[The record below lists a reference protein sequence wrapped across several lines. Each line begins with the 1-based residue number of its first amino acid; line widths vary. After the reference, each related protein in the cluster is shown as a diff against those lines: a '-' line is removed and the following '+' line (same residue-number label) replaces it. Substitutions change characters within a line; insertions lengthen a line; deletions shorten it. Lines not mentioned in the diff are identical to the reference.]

1 MLGFHSVDLIKSYR
15 VGADIGGT
23 FTDIVLLGADR
34 SVSTLKMLS
43 TPDDFG
49 RAIVESVDDFL
60 HGAQLPPAAIAE
72 IDHGTTVATNAILE
86 KKGARVGL
94 LTTQGF
100 RDVLEIRRVR
110 LPVLYDLSWQKPEP
124 LVPRERR
131 LEVPERVG
139 ADGEVRTPLD
149 LDAARLA
156 IQALKEKG
164 VESLAICFLH
174 SYARPEHE
182 LTVARL
188 AAEYFPEVS
197 LSSAV
202 LPEMREYERT
212 ASTVV
217 DAYVKPVVS
226 RYLQNLR
233 TSLDRSGVSA
243 PLLVMQSS
251 GGLVSGGGAVGR
263 PVRIIESGPAAGVIA
278 AAAAGRTAGFDNLIA
293 FDMGGT
299 TAKASIIER
308 GEIHLSPEYEV
319 GSDVSQ
325 ASRLIKGGGH
335 LIRIPA
341 IDIAEVGAGGG
352 SLAWIDP
359 GGVLR
364 VGPQS
369 AGAAPGPAC
378 YRLGGERPT
387 VTDANVIL
395 GYLNPAYL
403 CGGELVLDAERARQ
417 AVQTHIAAPLGLSLV
432 EAADGIHRIANATMQ
447 RAIRSVSIER
457 GRDPR
462 DFSLIAFGGSGPV
475 HAAGL
480 AADLDIGRIIVPPHP
495 GLFSALGLLAA
506 DIEQLYTR
514 SVLTELERLD
524 PARGDRILAEMA
536 ARAERDLA
544 GEGFARVSMEVTR
557 FADLRYRRQISELML
572 PIPDGPLSPAVLSEM
587 TEAFHAEHA
596 RTYGYAIRDEH
607 VELVAFKL
615 RARGNRANAAEVPW
629 SSLADTRTVR
639 RSDRTVYFGKA
650 IGAVHTPV
658 VGRADLSG
666 EPAAGPLVIEEYDST
681 VAVPPG
687 WTARRTPIGFILLE
701 FEQ

>member
-1 MLGFHSVDLIKSYR
+1 VTKSLR

-23 FTDIVLLGADR
+23 FTDIVVLGADHT
-34 SVSTLKMLS
+34 VSTSKVLS
-43 TPDDFG
+43 TPEDFG
-49 RAIVESVDDFL
+49 RAIVSAVQAFL
-60 HGAQLPPAAIAE
+60 SQTGLAAQSIAE
-72 IDHGTTVATNAILE
+72 IDHGTTVATNSILE
-86 KKGARVGL
+86 GKGARVGL
-94 LTTQGF
+94 LTTKGF

-110 LPVLYDLSWQKPEP
+110 LPVLYDLTWQKPEP
-124 LVPRERR
+124 IVPRERR
-131 LEVPERVG
+131 LEIPERIG
-139 ADGEVRTPLD
+139 PEGDVRVPVD
-149 LDAARLA
+149 LQAARA
-156 IQALKEKG
+156 AMESLKAKG
-164 VESLAICFLH
+164 VEALAVCFLH

-182 LTVARL
+182 KAVGELGT
-188 AAEYFPEVS
+188 EYFPHIS
-197 LSSAV
+197 LSCEV

-226 RYLQNLR
+226 RYLRNLR
-233 TSLDRSGVSA
+233 ADLDACGIKA

-251 GGLVSGGGAVGR
+251 GGLVSDDGAASR

-278 AAAAGRTAGFDNLIA
+278 AAAAGRTAGFENLIA

-319 GSDVSQ
+319 GSEVSQ

-352 SLAWIDP
+352 SIAWIDP
-359 GGVLR
+359 GSVLR
-364 VGPQS
+364 VGPES

-387 VTDANVIL
+387 VTDANVVL

-403 CGGELVLDAERARQ
+403 CGGELELDAELARRAINDQ
-417 AVQTHIAAPLGLSLV
+417 IAAPLGLSLL
-432 EAADGIHRIANATMQ
+432 EAAEGIHRIANATMQ

-462 DFSLIAFGGSGPV
+462 DFALIAFGGSGPV

-480 AADLDIGRIIVPPHP
+480 AGDLDISRIVIPPHP

-506 DIEQLYTR
+506 DVEQLYTR
-514 SVLTELERLD
+514 SVLTDLLRLD
-524 PARGDRILAEMA
+524 PAHGNTLLAEMQ
-536 ARAERDLA
+536 ARAEADLVS
-544 GEGFARVSMEVTR
+544 EGFGKDRVETAR
-557 FADLRYRRQISELML
+557 FADLRYRKQISELML
-572 PIPDGPLSPAVLSEM
+572 PLPKRALDAAALAGLVEEFH
-587 TEAFHAEHA
+587 TEHE
-596 RTYGYAIRDEH
+596 RTYGYAIRDGC

-615 RARGNRANAAEVPW
+615 RARGHRRNPVEVPW
-629 SSLADTRTVR
+629 RHLVSARPVA
-639 RSDRTVYFGKA
+639 RSDRSVYFGAA
-650 IGAVHTPV
+650 IGHLRTPV
-658 VGRADLSG
+658 IGRADVD
-666 EPAAGPLVIEEYDST
+666 EKPQAGPFVIEEYDST
-681 VAVPPG
+681 VVVPPG
-687 WTARRTPIGFILLE
+687 WSVRRTSIGFIILE
-701 FEQ
+701 LEQ

>member
-1 MLGFHSVDLIKSYR
+1 VDLIKSFR
-15 VGADIGGT
+15 VGADVGGT

-34 SVSTLKMLS
+34 SVRTMKVLS
-43 TPDDFG
+43 TPEDFG
-49 RAIVESVDDFL
+49 RAVVTSVDGFL
-60 HGAQLPPAAIAE
+60 AGEKLPPASIAE

-94 LTTQGF
+94 LTTRGF

-110 LPVLYDLSWQKPEP
+110 LPVLYDLGWQKPEP
-124 LVPRERR
+124 LVPRELR

-139 ADGEVRTPLD
+139 PDGDVRQPLD
-149 LDAARLA
+149 LEAARA
-156 IQALKEKG
+156 AMQALRAKG

-174 SYARPEHE
+174 SYARQDHE
-182 LTVARL
+182 RAVAKL
-188 AAEYFPEVS
+188 AAGYFPHVS
-197 LSSAV
+197 LSSEV
-202 LPEMREYERT
+202 LPEVREYERT

-226 RYLQNLR
+226 RYLRKLR
-233 TSLDRSGVSA
+233 ASLGERGVRSA
-243 PLLVMQSS
+243 LLVMQSS
-251 GGLVSGGGAVGR
+251 GGLVSGEGAAGR

-278 AAAAGRTAGFDNLIA
+278 ASAAGRTAGFENLIA

-319 GSDVSQ
+319 GSEVSQ

-352 SLAWIDP
+352 SIAWIDP

-364 VGPQS
+364 VGPES
-369 AGAAPGPAC
+369 AGAMPGPAC
-378 YRLGGERPT
+378 YRQGGKRPT

-395 GYLNPAYL
+395 GYLNPEYL
-403 CGGELVLDAERARQ
+403 CGGEVRLDAGLARRALQ
-417 AVQTHIAAPLGLSLV
+417 DHVAGPLGLSLV
-432 EAADGIHRIANATMQ
+432 EAAEGIHRIANATMQ

-462 DFSLIAFGGSGPV
+462 DFALIAFGGSGPV

-480 AADLDIGRIIVPPHP
+480 ARDLDVSRIVIPPHP

-506 DIEQLYTR
+506 GVEQIYTR
-514 SVLTELERLD
+514 SLLADLLRID
-524 PARGDRILAEMA
+524 PARADAVLAEI
-536 ARAERDLA
+536 ARRARLDLA
-544 GEGFARVSMEVTR
+544 GEGFSAERIEIAR
-557 FADLRYRRQISELML
+557 FADLRYRKQISELML
-572 PIPDGPLSPAVLSEM
+572 PLPEGQLSAAALASLED
-587 TEAFHAEHA
+587 AFHREHE
-596 RTYGYAIRDEH
+596 RTYGYAIRDER

-615 RARGNRANAAEVPW
+615 RARVHRPDAVDVPW
-629 SSLADTRTVR
+629 RSLVDTRPVR
-639 RSDRTVYFGKA
+639 RGERAVYFGR
-650 IGAVHTPV
+650 GLGEVRTPV
-658 VGRADLSG
+658 IGRAELA
-666 EPAAGPLVIEEYDST
+666 EMPAAGPFIVEEYDST
-681 VAVPPG
+681 VVVPPG
-687 WTARRTPIGFILLE
+687 WTARRNDIGFLVLE
-701 FEQ
+701 VEQ

>member
-1 MLGFHSVDLIKSYR
+1 MDLIKSFR
-15 VGADIGGT
+15 AGADIGGT

-34 SVSTLKMLS
+34 SVRTLKVLS

-49 RAIVESVDDFL
+49 RAIVSSLRSFL
-60 HGAQLPPAAIAE
+60 TEAGLPPSAITE

-94 LTTQGF
+94 LTTRGF

-110 LPVLYDLSWQKPEP
+110 LPVLYDLTWQKPEP
-124 LVPRERR
+124 IVPRERR
-131 LEVPERVG
+131 MEVPERVG
-139 ADGEVRTPLD
+139 ADGEVREPLD
-149 LDAARLA
+149 LDAARE
-156 IQALKEKG
+156 ALETLKSKG
-164 VESLAICFLH
+164 VDALAVCFLH
-174 SYARPEHE
+174 SYVRPDHE
-182 LTVARL
+182 QAVGRL

-197 LSSAV
+197 LSCEV
-202 LPEMREYERT
+202 LPELREYERT

-226 RYLQNLR
+226 RYLQGLR
-233 TSLDRSGVSA
+233 SGLDRSGIDA

-251 GGLVSGGGAVGR
+251 GGLVSGPGAASR

-278 AAAAGRTAGFDNLIA
+278 AAAAGRAGGFENLIA

-341 IDIAEVGAGGG
+341 VDIAEVGAGGG
-352 SLAWIDP
+352 SIAWIDP

-364 VGPQS
+364 VGPES
-369 AGAAPGPAC
+369 AGAVPGPAC
-378 YRLGGERPT
+378 YRLGGELPT
-387 VTDANVIL
+387 VTDANVVL

-403 CGGELVLDAERARQ
+403 CGGELQLDAQRARQ
-417 AVQTHIAAPLGLSLV
+417 AVQAHVASPLGLSMT
-432 EAADGIHRIANATMQ
+432 EAAEGIHRIANATMQ

-462 DFSLIAFGGSGPV
+462 DFALIAFGGSGPV

-480 AADLDIGRIIVPPHP
+480 ARDLDIARIVIPPHP

-506 DIEQLYTR
+506 NIEQLYTR
-514 SVLTELERLD
+514 SVLTDLLRIDERRAD
-524 PARGDRILAEMA
+524 TILSEMA
-536 ARAERDLA
+536 ARAELDLA
-544 GEGFARVSMEVTR
+544 GEGFDRGRMELTR
-557 FADLRYRRQISELML
+557 FADLRYRKQISELML
-572 PIPDGPLSPAVLSEM
+572 PLPEGPLGPAALARLAED
-587 TEAFHAEHA
+587 FHREHE
-596 RTYGYAIRDEH
+596 RTYGYAIRDER
-607 VELVAFKL
+607 VELVAFKV
-615 RARGNRANAAEVPW
+615 RARGARSNGVDVPW
-629 SSLADTRTVR
+629 RSLADTRAVAR
-639 RSDRTVYFGKA
+639 ADRSVYFGS
-650 IGAVHTPV
+650 GFGRVQTPV
-658 VGRADLSG
+658 IGRANLADR
-666 EPAAGPLVIEEYDST
+666 PVPGPLVVEEYDST
-681 VAVPPG
+681 VVVPPG
-687 WTARRTPIGFILLE
+687 WNARRTSVGFILLE
-701 FEQ
+701 LEQ

>member
-1 MLGFHSVDLIKSYR
+1 MDLIESVR
-15 VGADIGGT
+15 IGADIGGT
-23 FTDIVLLGADR
+23 FTDIVVLGADR
-34 SVSTLKMLS
+34 SVRTIKVLS
-43 TPDDFG
+43 TPEDFG
-49 RAIVESVDDFL
+49 RAVVTSVKSFL
-60 HGAQLPPAAIAE
+60 AQADLPPAAIGE

-94 LTTQGF
+94 LTTKGF

-110 LPVLYDLSWQKPEP
+110 LPVLYDLTWQKPEP
-124 LVPRERR
+124 IVPRERR

-139 ADGEVRTPLD
+139 PDGEVRQPLD
-149 LDAARLA
+149 LDAARNA
-156 IQALKEKG
+156 MEALKAKG
-164 VESLAICFLH
+164 VEALAVCFLH
-174 SYARPEHE
+174 SYARPDHE
-182 LTVARL
+182 QAVGKL
-188 AAEYFPEVS
+188 AAEYFAQVS
-197 LSSAV
+197 LSCEV
-202 LPEMREYERT
+202 LPELREYERT

-233 TSLDRSGVSA
+233 ANLDKLGVRS

-251 GGLVSGGGAVGR
+251 GGLVSGDGAAAR

-278 AAAAGRTAGFDNLIA
+278 AAAAGRAAGIDNLIA

-319 GSDVSQ
+319 GSEVSQ

-364 VGPQS
+364 VGPES

-403 CGGELVLDAERARQ
+403 CGGELVLDAELARRS
-417 AVQTHIAAPLGLSLV
+417 VQEHVAGPLDISLV

-462 DFSLIAFGGSGPV
+462 DFALIAFGGSGPV

-480 AADLDIGRIIVPPHP
+480 ARDLDIARIVIPPHP

-506 DIEQLYTR
+506 EVEQLYTR
-514 SVLTELERLD
+514 SVLTDLLRLD
-524 PARGDRILAEMA
+524 PARGNAILAEMA
-536 ARAERDLA
+536 ARAEMDLA
-544 GEGFARVSMEVTR
+544 GEGFGSDRMELAR
-557 FADLRYRRQISELML
+557 FADLRYRKQISELML
-572 PIPDGPLSPAVLSEM
+572 PLPDGPLSPAVLARMAE
-587 TEAFHAEHA
+587 EFHREHE
-596 RTYGYAIRDEH
+596 RTYGYAIRDER

-615 RARGNRANAAEVPW
+615 RARGNRAHSVDVPW
-629 SSLADTRTVR
+629 HSLADTRAVP
-639 RSDRTVYFGKA
+639 RSDRGVYFGA
-650 IGAVHTPV
+650 GIGQLRTPV
-658 VGRADLSG
+658 IGRADLR
-666 EPAAGPLVIEEYDST
+666 EQPAAGPLVIEEYDST
-681 VAVPPG
+681 VVVPPG
-687 WTARRTPIGFILLE
+687 WTAYRTSIGFIVLE
-701 FEQ
+701 PEQ

>member
-1 MLGFHSVDLIKSYR
+1 MDLIKSFR

-23 FTDIVLLGADR
+23 FTDIVVLGADH
-34 SVSTLKMLS
+34 SVRTIKVLS

-49 RAIVESVDDFL
+49 RAIVTSVQGFL
-60 HGAQLPPAAIAE
+60 AQAKLPAAAIGE

-94 LTTQGF
+94 LTTKGF

-110 LPVLYDLSWQKPEP
+110 LPVLYDLTWQKPEP
-124 LVPRERR
+124 IVPRELR

-139 ADGEVRTPLD
+139 PDGEVRMPLD
-149 LDAARLA
+149 LDAARA
-156 IQALKEKG
+156 AMETLKAKG
-164 VESLAICFLH
+164 VEALAVCFLH
-174 SYARPEHE
+174 SYARPDHE
-182 LTVARL
+182 QAVGKL
-188 AAEYFPEVS
+188 AAEYFREVS
-197 LSSAV
+197 LSSDV
-202 LPEMREYERT
+202 LPELREYERT

-226 RYLQNLR
+226 RYLQSLR
-233 TSLDRSGVSA
+233 ANLDRAGVRS

-251 GGLVSGGGAVGR
+251 GGLVSDDGAASR
-263 PVRIIESGPAAGVIA
+263 PVRVIESGPAAGVIA

-319 GSDVSQ
+319 GSEVSQ

-352 SLAWIDP
+352 SIAWIDP

-364 VGPQS
+364 VGPES

-387 VTDANVIL
+387 VTDANVVL

-403 CGGELVLDAERARQ
+403 CGGELALDAERAHH
-417 AVQTHIAAPLGLSLV
+417 AVQKHVAGPLGLTLV

-462 DFSLIAFGGSGPV
+462 DFAMIAFGGSGPV

-480 AADLDIGRIIVPPHP
+480 ARDLDIARIVIPPHP

-506 DIEQLYTR
+506 EVEQIYTR
-514 SVLTELERLD
+514 SALTDLLQLD
-524 PARGDRILAEMA
+524 AARGNLILGEMA
-536 ARAERDLA
+536 ARATVDLT
-544 GEGFARVSMEVTR
+544 GEGFGSERVDMAR
-557 FADLRYRRQISELML
+557 FADLRYRKQISELML
-572 PIPDGPLSPAVLSEM
+572 PLADGPLDAGALARLAED
-587 TEAFHAEHA
+587 FHREHE
-596 RTYGYAIRDEH
+596 RTYGYAIRDER

-615 RARGNRANAAEVPW
+615 RARGNRANPVDVPW
-629 SSLADTRTVR
+629 RSLADTRAVP
-639 RSDRTVYFGKA
+639 RSDRSVYFGA
-650 IGAVHTPV
+650 GIGHARTPV
-658 VGRADLSG
+658 IGRADLG
-666 EPAAGPLVIEEYDST
+666 GQAAAGPLVVEEYDST
-681 VAVPPG
+681 VVVPPG
-687 WTARRTPIGFILLE
+687 WTARRTSLGFIVLE
-701 FEQ
+701 LEQ

>member
-1 MLGFHSVDLIKSYR
+1 VDLIKSLR

-23 FTDIVLLGADR
+23 FTDIVFLDADS
-34 SVSTLKMLS
+34 SVRTLKVLS

-49 RAIVESVDDFL
+49 RAIVDGVRGFLAGAGLAPESI
-60 HGAQLPPAAIAE
+60 GE

-94 LTTQGF
+94 LTTRGF

-110 LPVLYDLSWQKPEP
+110 LPVLYDLTWQKPEP

-131 LEVPERVG
+131 LEVSERVG
-139 ADGEVRTPLD
+139 PEGDVRVPVD
-149 LDAARLA
+149 LEAARA
-156 IQALKEKG
+156 AMQTLKAKG
-164 VESLAICFLH
+164 VESLAVCFLH

-182 LTVARL
+182 QAVGTLARQ
-188 AAEYFPEVS
+188 YFPQVS
-197 LSSAV
+197 LSSEV
-202 LPEMREYERT
+202 LPELREYERT

-226 RYLQNLR
+226 RYLGNLR
-233 TSLDRSGVSA
+233 ANLDACGVKSA
-243 PLLVMQSS
+243 LLVMQSS
-251 GGLVSGGGAVGR
+251 GGLVSDDGAAAR

-352 SLAWIDP
+352 SIAWIDP
-359 GGVLR
+359 GSVLR
-364 VGPQS
+364 VGPES
-369 AGAAPGPAC
+369 AGAVPGPAC
-378 YRLGGERPT
+378 YALGGERPT
-387 VTDANVIL
+387 VTDANVVL
-395 GYLNPAYL
+395 GYLNPRFL
-403 CGGELVLDAERARQ
+403 CGGELALDAERARRAIQ
-417 AVQTHIAAPLGLSLV
+417 DHIAVPLGLSLV
-432 EAADGIHRIANATMQ
+432 AAAEGIHRIANATMQ

-462 DFSLIAFGGSGPV
+462 DFALIAFGGSGPV

-480 AADLDIGRIIVPPHP
+480 AGDLDIARIVVPPYP

-506 DIEQLYTR
+506 EVEQLYTR
-514 SVLTELERLD
+514 SVLTDLLRLD
-524 PARGDRILAEMA
+524 PARGNAVLEEMK
-536 ARAERDLA
+536 ARAELDLA
-544 GEGFARVSMEVTR
+544 GEGFGAERVELAR
-557 FADLRYRRQISELML
+557 FADLRYRKQISELML
-572 PIPDGPLSPAVLSEM
+572 PLAEGPLDAAALARLVHE
-587 TEAFHAEHA
+587 FHAEHE
-596 RTYGYAIRDEH
+596 RTYGYAIRDER

-615 RARGNRANAAEVPW
+615 RARGHRTNPVPVPW
-629 SSLADTRTVR
+629 RQLVDPRPIA
-639 RSDRTVYFGKA
+639 RSDRSVYFGEA
-650 IGAVHTPV
+650 LGHVRTPV
-658 VGRADLSG
+658 IGRADLG
-666 EPAAGPLVIEEYDST
+666 EQPSAGPLIVEEYDST
-681 VAVPPG
+681 VVVPPG
-687 WTARRTPIGFILLE
+687 WTAHRTDIGFMVLE
-701 FEQ
+701 LEK

>member
-1 MLGFHSVDLIKSYR
+1 VDLIKSFR

-23 FTDIVLLGADR
+23 FTDVVLLGADH
-34 SVSTLKMLS
+34 SVHTLKVLS

-49 RAIVESVDDFL
+49 RAIVTTLERFL
-60 HGAQLPPAAIAE
+60 AAAALPAAALGE

-110 LPVLYDLSWQKPEP
+110 LPVLYDLTWQKPEP
-124 LVPRERR
+124 IVPRELR

-139 ADGEVRTPLD
+139 PDGEVRQPLD
-149 LDAARLA
+149 LDAAREA
-156 IQALKEKG
+156 MQALKAKG
-164 VESLAICFLH
+164 VDSLAVCFLH
-174 SYARPEHE
+174 SYARPDHE
-182 LTVARL
+182 QAVGKL
-188 AAEYFPEVS
+188 AAQHFRQVS
-197 LSSAV
+197 LSSEV
-202 LPEMREYERT
+202 LPELREYERT

-233 TSLDRSGVSA
+233 ANLDKLGVRS

-251 GGLVSGGGAVGR
+251 GGLVSDDGAAAR

-278 AAAAGRTAGFDNLIA
+278 AAAAGRAAGHDNLIA

-352 SLAWIDP
+352 SIAWIDP

-364 VGPQS
+364 VGPES
-369 AGAAPGPAC
+369 AGAVPGPAC

-395 GYLNPAYL
+395 GHLNPQYL
-403 CGGELVLDAERARQ
+403 CGGDLVLDAERARH
-417 AVQTHIAAPLGLSLV
+417 AVQNHIAGPLGLSLM
-432 EAADGIHRIANATMQ
+432 EAAEGIHRIANATMQ

-462 DFSLIAFGGSGPV
+462 DFALIAFGGSGPV

-480 AADLDIGRIIVPPHP
+480 ARDLDIARIVIPPHP

-506 DIEQLYTR
+506 NVEQLYTR
-514 SVLTELERLD
+514 SVLTDLLRLD
-524 PARGDRILAEMA
+524 TARGDTVLAEMA
-536 ARAERDLA
+536 ARAEVDLT
-544 GEGFARVSMEVTR
+544 GEGFSPDRTEIAR
-557 FADLRYRRQISELML
+557 FADLRYRKQISELML
-572 PIPDGPLSPAVLSEM
+572 PLPDGPLTSQALARLAEQ
-587 TEAFHAEHA
+587 FHREHEH
-596 RTYGYAIRDEH
+596 TYGYAIRDER

-615 RARGNRANAAEVPW
+615 RARGHRSNAVEVPW
-629 SSLADTRTVR
+629 RNLADTRAVR
-639 RSDRTVYFGKA
+639 RSDRNVYFGKG
-650 IGAVHTPV
+650 IGEVPAPV
-658 VGRADLSG
+658 IGRADLREQPS
-666 EPAAGPLVIEEYDST
+666 PGPLVIEEYDST
-681 VAVPPG
+681 VVVPPG
-687 WTARRTPIGFILLE
+687 WSAHRNAIGFIILE
-701 FEQ
+701 PEQ

>member
-1 MLGFHSVDLIKSYR
+1 MDLIKSFR

-34 SVSTLKMLS
+34 SVRTLKLLS

-49 RAIVESVDDFL
+49 RAIVSSLQGFL
-60 HGAQLPPAAIAE
+60 AEAALPPSAIAE

-110 LPVLYDLSWQKPEP
+110 LPVLYDLTWQKPEP
-124 LVPRERR
+124 IVPRERR

-139 ADGEVRTPLD
+139 ADGEVRQPLD
-149 LDAARLA
+149 LAAARGALE
-156 IQALKEKG
+156 ALKAKG
-164 VESLAICFLH
+164 VDALAVCFLH

-182 LTVARL
+182 QAVGKL
-188 AAEYFPEVS
+188 AAEFFPQVS
-197 LSSAV
+197 LSCEV
-202 LPEMREYERT
+202 LPELREYERT

-226 RYLQNLR
+226 RYLRALR
-233 TSLDRSGVSA
+233 ASLDRTGVGA

-251 GGLVSGGGAVGR
+251 GGLVSGTGAAAR

-278 AAAAGRTAGFDNLIA
+278 AAAAGRAAGFDNLIA

-352 SLAWIDP
+352 SIAWIDP

-364 VGPQS
+364 VGPES

-387 VTDANVIL
+387 VTDANVVL

-403 CGGELVLDAERARQ
+403 CGGELQLDAELARH
-417 AVQTHIAAPLGLSLV
+417 AVQTRIAAPLGLSLM
-432 EAADGIHRIANATMQ
+432 EAAEGIHRIANATMQ

-462 DFSLIAFGGSGPV
+462 DFALIAFGGSGPV

-480 AADLDIGRIIVPPHP
+480 AGDLDIARIVIPPHP

-506 DIEQLYTR
+506 DVEQIYTR
-514 SVLTELERLD
+514 SVLTDLLRVD
-524 PARGDRILAEMA
+524 AQRADAILSEMA
-536 ARAERDLA
+536 ARAEVDLA
-544 GEGFARVSMEVTR
+544 GEGFERRHMELAR
-557 FADLRYRRQISELML
+557 FADLRYRKQISELML
-572 PIPDGPLSPAVLSEM
+572 PLPDGVLGPAALDRLVED
-587 TEAFHAEHA
+587 FHREHE
-596 RTYGYAIRDEH
+596 RTYGYAIRDER
-607 VELVAFKL
+607 VELVAFKV
-615 RARGNRANAAEVPW
+615 RARGARADAVEVPW
-629 SSLADTRTVR
+629 RSLADTRAVPRTD
-639 RSDRTVYFGKA
+639 RSVFFGSA
-650 IGAVHTPV
+650 IGHLQTPV
-658 VGRADLSG
+658 IGRAHLG
-666 EPAAGPLVIEEYDST
+666 EQPAAGPLVVEEYDST
-681 VAVPPG
+681 VVVPPG
-687 WTARRTPIGFILLE
+687 WSARRTAIGFIVLE
-701 FEQ
+701 LEQ

>member
-1 MLGFHSVDLIKSYR
+1 VIR

-23 FTDIVLLGADR
+23 FTDLVILGTDR
-34 SVSTLKMLS
+34 SVRTIKVLS

-49 RAIVESVDDFL
+49 RAVVASVQSFL
-60 HGAQLPPAAIAE
+60 ARSEMPPAAVGE

-94 LTTQGF
+94 LTTKGF

-110 LPVLYDLSWQKPEP
+110 LPVLYDLTWQKPEP
-124 LVPRERR
+124 IVPRERR

-139 ADGEVRTPLD
+139 PDGEVRQPLD
-149 LDAARLA
+149 LDAARSA
-156 IQALKEKG
+156 MEKLKGKG
-164 VESLAICFLH
+164 VEALAVCFLH

-182 LTVARL
+182 QAVGKL
-188 AAEYFPEVS
+188 AAEYFAQVS
-197 LSSAV
+197 LSCEV
-202 LPEMREYERT
+202 LPELREYERT
-212 ASTVV
+212 ASTVI

-226 RYLQNLR
+226 RYLQDLRANLDK
-233 TSLDRSGVSA
+233 LGVRS

-251 GGLVSGGGAVGR
+251 GGLVSDEGAVAR

-278 AAAAGRTAGFDNLIA
+278 AAAAGRTAGIENLIA

-319 GSDVSQ
+319 GSEVSQ

-352 SLAWIDP
+352 SIAWIDP

-364 VGPQS
+364 VGPES

-403 CGGELVLDAERARQ
+403 CGGELALDADLARS
-417 AVQTHIAAPLGLSLV
+417 AVHEHIAGPLGISLV

-462 DFSLIAFGGSGPV
+462 DFALIAFGGSGPV

-480 AADLDIGRIIVPPHP
+480 ARDLDIARIVIPPHP

-506 DIEQLYTR
+506 EVEQLYTR
-514 SVLTELERLD
+514 SVLTDLLRLD
-524 PARGDRILAEMA
+524 PGRGNAILAEMA
-536 ARAERDLA
+536 ARAATDLA
-544 GEGFARVSMEVTR
+544 GEGFAADRMELTR
-557 FADLRYRRQISELML
+557 FADLRYRKQISELML
-572 PIPDGPLSPAVLSEM
+572 PLPDGALSPAALARMAQE
-587 TEAFHAEHA
+587 FHGEHE
-596 RTYGYAIRDEH
+596 RTYGYAIRDER

-615 RARGNRANAAEVPW
+615 RARGARAHPLDVPW
-629 SSLADTRTVR
+629 RSLADVR
-639 RSDRTVYFGKA
+639 AVARSDRSVYFGA
-650 IGAVHTPV
+650 GIGHVRTAVI
-658 VGRADLSG
+658 GRADLG
-666 EPAAGPLVIEEYDST
+666 EQPAAGPLVVEEYDST
-681 VAVPPG
+681 VVVPPG
-687 WTARRTPIGFILLE
+687 WAAHRTAIGFIVLE
-701 FEQ
+701 LKQ